1 MRCVAC
7 GELSWRAL
15 CSTCKDDIKP
25 RLHKREL
32 QKEFF
37 VYSFYDY
44 NDISSFLYTKQQSI
58 GNYIYNFLAKKAFI
72 QFFKALDV
80 KEIFNIVP
88 IDDRV
93 KNGYSHTA
101 VLANAIK
108 AKNIIPNY
116 GALRANN
123 SVDYGGKSLS
133 YRRANPRDFTC
144 KLKNRDNIVLLDDVV
159 TTGTTLLEALHVMKK
174 SNLFPLFA
182 LTLADA
188 KVK

>member
-1 MRCVAC
+1 MRCIVC
-7 GELSWRAL
+7 GELSWHVL
-15 CSTCKDDIKP
+15 CSTCKEQIEP
-25 RLHKREL
+25 RLNKREI
-32 QKEFF
+32 QKNFF
-37 VYSFYDY
+37 VYSFYSYD
-44 NDISSFLYTKQQSI
+44 DISPFLYTKHQNI
-58 GNYIYNFLAKKAFI
+58 GNYIFDFLAQKAFGR
-72 QFFKALDV
+72 FFDALRVDDS
-80 KEIFNIVP
+80 FNIVP

-108 AKNIIPNY
+108 SKNIIPNY

-123 SVDYGGKSLS
+123 SVDYGGKSLA
-133 YRRANPRDFTC
+133 YRKANPRDFTC
-144 KLKNRDNIVLLDDVV
+144 KLKNLDNIVLIDDVV

-174 SNLFPLFA
+174 SNINVLFA